1 MYMGLQQAKFQC
13 ILIDIVQHKL
23 LLIKETQSNV
33 YMEFADIL
41 VIDFFI
47 LFMKMNNNLLFAFFT
62 TLNVL
67 GVLVQTFP
75 P

>member
-47 LFMKMNNNLLFAFFT
+47 LFMKMK
-62 TLNVL
+62 
-67 GVLVQTFP
+67 
-75 P
+75 

>member
-1 MYMGLQQAKFQC
+1 MYNYGFTTSKILVC

-47 LFMKMNNNLLFAFFT
+47 LFMKMK
-62 TLNVL
+62 
-67 GVLVQTFP
+67 
-75 P
+75 